1 MLRHLQIRDFAII
14 DAIEIELGRGLTVLT
29 GETGA
34 GKSIMVDALEL
45 VAGGRAGADVVR
57 AGAERADISAAFDI
71 TAIAGELRQLLD
83 EQSISVDGELLLRR
97 VVGSDGRSRAWVN
110 GQSVPVQLL
119 RQLAELLVDIH
130 GQHEFQSL
138 TRSATQRELVDGYG
152 QLEALATQVR
162 AAHSVW
168 LTVLNRCLQIEGAAS
183 DRHARLD
190 LLRYQVQ
197 ELDALQLR
205 PGESAELTDER
216 ARVANHQRL
225 LDAARIAL
233 DALYESDHASAHTL
247 VARAVAAL
255 RAVGAIDSRLEA
267 LLPQLDEAVVRIKD
281 AAQTLAHYGDS
292 LEIDPQRG
300 DQIERRLAALE
311 ELARKHRIGVDE
323 LSARHEQLRA
333 ELQDLDGSTADLAA
347 LRQQLGNA
355 LTTYQEQARQLSA
368 RRATA
373 ARALARDVSARM
385 QELGMAG
392 GRFVIDML
400 PLEDAEPAAH
410 GIDRI
415 EFRVSTNPGQAPRA
429 IAKVAS
435 GGELARLSLAVQVCC
450 ARNAA
455 SCMVFDE
462 VDAGIGGAVAS
473 IVGRELRVL
482 GDVGQVLCVTHLPQ
496 VAAQGHQHLRVT
508 KLSDGRSTRTAVTL
522 LQADGRVEE
531 ISRMLGGMEVTA
543 KARAHAAEMLAQAAT
558 PAAGSSSRRRRPG

>member
-14 DAIEIELGRGLTVLT
+14 DAIEIECGPGLTVLT

-45 VAGGRAGADVVR
+45 VAGGRADAVVVR
-57 AGAERADISAAFDI
+57 AGAERADISATFDI
-71 TAIAGELRQLLD
+71 ASIGGELRRLMD
-83 EQSISVDGELLLRR
+83 EQSIASDGELLLRR

-110 GQSVPVQLL
+110 GQNVPLQLL
-119 RQLAELLVDIH
+119 RQLAELLIDIH

-138 TRSATQRELVDGYG
+138 TRNTTQRELVDGYG
-152 QLEALATQVR
+152 QLDALATQVH

-168 LTVLNRCLQIEGAAS
+168 LMLLNRCLQIEAATS

-205 PGESAELTDER
+205 PGEPAALSEER
-216 ARVANHQRL
+216 SRIANHQKL
-225 LDAARIAL
+225 LDAARLAL
-233 DALYESDHASAHTL
+233 DALYESEQGSAHTL
-247 VARAVAAL
+247 VARSMSAL
-255 RAVGAIDSRLEA
+255 RGISGVDSRLDA
-267 LLPQLDEAVVRIKD
+267 LLPQLDEAAVRIKD
-281 AAQTLAHYGDS
+281 AAQTLNHYGDS

-311 ELARKHRIGVDE
+311 ELARKHRITVDE
-323 LSARHEQLRA
+323 LPVRHAEMSA
-333 ELQDLDGSTADLAA
+333 ELTALDDSTVDLAS
-347 LRQQLGNA
+347 LRQQLGDALNA
-355 LTTYQEQARQLSA
+355 YRVLAGQLSG
-368 RRATA
+368 RRAA
-373 ARALARDVSARM
+373 AAQALAREVSARM

-392 GRFVIDML
+392 GRFVVDMA
-400 PLEDAEPAAH
+400 PLEDAEPAPH

-462 VDAGIGGAVAS
+462 VDAGIGGAVAA
-473 IVGRELRVL
+473 IVGRELRTL
-482 GDVGQVLCVTHLPQ
+482 GGAGQVLCVTHLPQ
-496 VAAQGHQHLRVT
+496 VAAQAHQHLRVT
-508 KLSDGRSTRTAVTL
+508 KLSDGRSTRTAVTR
-522 LQADGRVEE
+522 LQDDSRIEE
-531 ISRMLGGMEVTA
+531 IARMLGGAEVTA
-543 KARAHAAEMLAQAAT
+543 KARAHAAEMVVQAA
-558 PAAGSSSRRRRPG
+558 PAGTGRRRQPAG